1 MIQLGRDALDARS
14 ALFFI
19 QKQAGESMSASHNGM
34 LRVGPT
40 RNNLT
45 ALRTPSEMTWGF
57 QRVSAP
63 DAGRTENARMH
74 VNQVATKIKLNLSWT
89 GLSPS
94 EAHTIAT
101 AFKPEYFFVE
111 YWDILENDLVVKK
124 FYTGDW
130 SAPFKV
136 WTANDKRFA
145 SLSFNI
151 IEV

>member
-1 MIQLGRDALDARS
+1 
-14 ALFFI
+14 
-19 QKQAGESMSASHNGM
+19 MSAGHNGM
-34 LRVGPT
+34 LRVGQT
-40 RNNLT
+40 RGT
-45 ALRTPSEMTWGF
+45 MVAIRTPTEMTWGF

-63 DAGRTENARMH
+63 DAGRTENAVMH

-94 EAHTIAT
+94 EAHTIAV
-101 AFKPEYFFVE
+101 AFKPEYIFIE
-111 YWDILENDLVVKK
+111 YWDIVEDALTTKK

-136 WTANDKRFA
+136 WTVKDKRFA
-145 SLSFNI
+145 TLSFNV

>member
-1 MIQLGRDALDARS
+1 MGRDALDARS

-19 QKQAGESMSASHNGM
+19 QKQAGESMSAGHNGM
-34 LRVGPT
+34 LRVGT
-40 RNNLT
+40 SKTNLE
-45 ALRTPSEMTWGF
+45 ALRTPTEMTWGF

-63 DAGRTENARMH
+63 DAGRTENAVMH
-74 VNQVATKIKLNLSWT
+74 VNQVATKVKLNLSWQ

-94 EAHTIAT
+94 EAHAIAV
-101 AFKPEYFFVE
+101 AFRPEYVWVE
-111 YWDILENDLVVKK
+111 YWDILEDKLVSKK

-136 WTANDKRFA
+136 WTAKDKRFA

>member
-1 MIQLGRDALDARS
+1 
-14 ALFFI
+14 
-19 QKQAGESMSASHNGM
+19 MSAGHNGM
-34 LRVGPT
+34 LKAGKT
-40 RNNLT
+40 KDNMT
-45 ALRTPSEMTWGF
+45 AIRTPTEMTWGF

-63 DAGRTENARMH
+63 DAGRTENAVMH
-74 VNQVATKIKLNLSWT
+74 VNQVATKVKLNLSWT

-101 AFKPEYFFVE
+101 AFKPEYIFIE
-111 YWDILENDLVVKK
+111 YWDIVEDSLVTKK

-136 WTANDKRFA
+136 WTVKDKRFA
-145 SLSFNI
+145 TLSFNV